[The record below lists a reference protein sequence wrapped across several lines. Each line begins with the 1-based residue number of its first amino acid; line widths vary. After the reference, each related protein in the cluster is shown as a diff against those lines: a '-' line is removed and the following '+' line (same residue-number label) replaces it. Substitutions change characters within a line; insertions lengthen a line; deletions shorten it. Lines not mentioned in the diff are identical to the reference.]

1 MPTIYRTSILHK
13 SRSKTVLKPG
23 KNLRTTTYVYTII
36 ALLRRQV
43 FITTLLELNL
53 LA

>member
-1 MPTIYRTSILHK
+1 MPNVYGTSILHE

-23 KNLRTTTYVYTII
+23 KNLRTTSCKYSVVAPLGRQDLI
-36 ALLRRQV
+36 A
-43 FITTLLELNL
+43 TLLELNL

>member
-1 MPTIYRTSILHK
+1 MPTIYGTSILHK

-23 KNLRTTTYVYTII
+23 KNLRTTTCVYTII
-36 ALLRRQV
+36 APLGRQV
-43 FITTLLELNL
+43 LITTLLELNL